1 MYISYFL
8 YMNLIQ
14 IKVEDALKEA
24 IARKAK
30 EYGVPASTL
39 IKITLV
45 KTFMHD
51 TENTAGNVFN
61 ADRDNNGEGIAIDD
75 LLKNL

>member
-1 MYISYFL
+1 MYILYCS

-24 IARKAK
+24 ITRKAK

-45 KTFMHD
+45 KTFMQD
-51 TENTAGNVFN
+51 TDTSAGNVFN